1 MAAMNAAAA
10 FLETFERAGDALA
23 FVEHHGQ
30 ETSYRQLLRQVR
42 ALAAVLSRRGLAP
55 GDRVVLQLPS
65 GPVLSAGILAVI
77 ALGGVPVLADPG
89 LGDAVYT
96 GRIEAA
102 APRFVLVH
110 PMVEAVGRLPA
121 VRRQLEARRDLSLPP
136 AVGGPGVKPI
146 RLARSWLR
154 LGARTPLGGRYV
166 TPVPVAPEAD
176 GVIVFTGGTTKEPKG
191 VRLSH
196 GALSAYMAG
205 VARVAEDVPFERF
218 LADTPQQALYG
229 LSMGKTVLTTPARK
243 PRRAPFSLA
252 LLRRGAAHAY
262 FGAPWIWQE
271 MMASARGERL
281 PAGVRAVFLG
291 GAPVTRPFLERLH
304 AFLPADAVV
313 RVLYGLTEAGPVAS
327 VDAAEKLAW
336 PTADGDLVGRPLP
349 GVELALA
356 EPDERG
362 VGEVLVRSPSLFGGY
377 LGAPARPPGDALRT
391 GDLGRLV
398 LDAVGEP
405 RLALVGRV
413 KDMIIRN
420 SVNIYPPSFEPTIE
434 ALTAPDGRPWVRRAA
449 MVGAWNDARADEDVV
464 LCVEPEPGFDEAA
477 FGAAVAEA
485 VGADAAPDRTLVVEA
500 WPVVGRL
507 NKVDKGA
514 LRRLAEGGTGA

>member
-1 MAAMNAAAA
+1 MNAAAA
-10 FLETFERAGDALA
+10 FLETFERAGERLA

-30 ETSYRQLLRQVR
+30 KTSYRGLLRQVR
-42 ALAAVLSRRGLAP
+42 ALASVLTRRGLAP

-89 LGDAVYT
+89 LGDAVYV
-96 GRIEAA
+96 GRIGAA

-110 PMVEAVGRLPA
+110 PMVEAASRLPG
-121 VRRQLEARRDLSLPP
+121 VRRQLEVRGNVSLPP
-136 AVGGPGVKPI
+136 AVAGAGVATI

-154 LGARTPLGGRYV
+154 LGARTPLGGRLF
-166 TPVPVAPEAD
+166 TPVPVAPDHD
-176 GVIVFTGGTTKEPKG
+176 GVIVFTGGTTREPKG

-196 GALSAYMAG
+196 GALAAYMAG
-205 VARVAEDVPFERF
+205 VARVAGDVAFERF

-229 LSMGKTVLTTPARK
+229 LSMGKTVFTTPARK
-243 PRRAPFSLA
+243 ARRAASTLA
-252 LLRRGAAHAY
+252 LLRRGAVDAY

-271 MMASARGERL
+271 MMGSAPGERL
-281 PAGVRAVFLG
+281 PEGVRAVFLG
-291 GAPVTRPFLERLH
+291 GAPVTRPFLERLR

-313 RVLYGLTEAGPVAS
+313 RVLYGLTEAGPVAA
-327 VDAAEKLAW
+327 VDGAEKLAW
-336 PTADGDLVGRPLP
+336 APADGDLVGRPLP
-349 GVELALA
+349 GVELSLA
-356 EPDERG
+356 DPDEHG
-362 VGEVLVRSPSLFGGY
+362 VGEVLVRSPSLSVGY
-377 LGAPARPPGDALRT
+377 LGEPARPRGDALRT
-391 GDLGRLV
+391 GDLGRLMP
-398 LDAVGEP
+398 DAGGAP

-413 KDMIIRN
+413 KDMIIRD

-434 ALTAPDGRPWVRRAA
+434 ALTGPDGRPWVRRAA
-449 MVGAWNDARADEDVV
+449 MVGAWNDRRADEDVV

-477 FGAAVAEA
+477 FSAAVARS
-485 VGADAAPDRTLVVEA
+485 VGADAAPDRLLVVSS

-514 LRRLAEGGTGA
+514 LRRLAEAG